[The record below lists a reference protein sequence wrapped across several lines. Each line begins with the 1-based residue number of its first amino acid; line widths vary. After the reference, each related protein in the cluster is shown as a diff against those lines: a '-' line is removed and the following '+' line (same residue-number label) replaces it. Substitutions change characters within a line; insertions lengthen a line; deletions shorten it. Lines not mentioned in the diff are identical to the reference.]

1 MINLFFPVLLQA
13 PVLLIFL
20 DCVWQL
26 SRQFPSA
33 FEFSELYLL
42 RFYDMVLTSLY
53 GNFLF
58 DCPKHRLQAS
68 RYSRRSCFFGVGD
81 EPLEVAED
89 YEGPL
94 LSAWSHWREGISKEE
109 NERCLNPL
117 FYIFGPG
124 DGQCGS
130 EDSAPLAQQFG
141 SFLTESGSSDSK
153 LYHHG
158 DREVTPVS
166 VASSYQAVD
175 YYQKGLLVPE
185 TSMCSLQV
193 WRGFFFRYL
202 PDLGVADSGRSLSVQ
217 QLESR
222 MVRDIQKLKEDLNEL
237 ELSVGMTY
245 TTDLPSCIGEVV
257 QSREREMLADRRES
271 VEVGVPLR
279 PLLTASVYSYDG
291 LGDLMA
297 HHGIREGSE
306 EDVDGSGNTSENPTP
321 ISSPPSTPS
330 NPTISFNLPVNGN
343 DPHRIPGAPAAVGGG
358 AEAAA
363 LSGSTGNLS
372 GSSSPRVKQ
381 TSLVQFT
388 DALYNTEMET
398 GSRLRTGGLDRAVSS
413 GGIIAASRSPVT
425 KTRVRVVRNQSN
437 DPIVAAWQV
446 SPRQSIKS
454 RELSRQRSSEADK
467 PPPVPIVLR
476 SSEVTDL

>member
-1 MINLFFPVLLQA
+1 VLL
-13 PVLLIFL
+13 LFL

-53 GNFLF
+53 SNFLF

-68 RYSRRSCFFGVGD
+68 RYSRRSCFFGLGD

-94 LSAWSHWREGISKEE
+94 LSAWSHWREGVSKEE

-117 FYIFGPG
+117 FYIFGHG
-124 DGQCGS
+124 DGQYSS

-141 SFLTESGSSDSK
+141 SFLTESGSSESK
-153 LYHHG
+153 LYHRG
-158 DREVTPVS
+158 DREVTPAS
-166 VASSYQAVD
+166 VASSHQAVD

-202 PDLGVADSGRSLSVQ
+202 PDLGMADSERSLSVQ

-222 MVRDIQKLKEDLNEL
+222 MVRDVQKLKEELNEL

-257 QSREREMLADRRES
+257 QSREKEMLADRRES
-271 VEVGVPLR
+271 VEVGVPIR

-291 LGDLMA
+291 LNSALGDLLA
-297 HHGIREGSE
+297 HGIREGSE
-306 EDVDGSGNTSENPTP
+306 EVDGSGNISGNPTP

-330 NPTISFNLPVNGN
+330 SNPTISFNLPVNGSG
-343 DPHRIPGAPAAVGGG
+343 PHRTTGTPATPGGG
-358 AEAAA
+358 AEAAT
-363 LSGSTGNLS
+363 LSAGSSTANLS
-372 GSSSPRVKQ
+372 AGSSPKVSSMRQ

-398 GSRLRTGGLDRAVSS
+398 GSRLRTGGLDRVGTSGAV
-413 GGIIAASRSPVT
+413 GVASRSPVT

-446 SPRQSIKS
+446 SPRQSIKN
-454 RELSRQRSSEADK
+454 RELCRQRSTEADK
-467 PPPVPIVLR
+467 PPPLPLVLR